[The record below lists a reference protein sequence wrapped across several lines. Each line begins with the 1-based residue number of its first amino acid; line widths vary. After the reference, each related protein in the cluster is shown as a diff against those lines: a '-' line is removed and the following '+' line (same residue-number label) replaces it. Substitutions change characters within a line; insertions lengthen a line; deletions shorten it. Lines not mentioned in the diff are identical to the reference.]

1 MSEEHK
7 YVPNVGPTDAKIMV
21 VGEAPGENEERDG
34 IPFHPEA
41 QAGSILMEV
50 MQRHGLFRDEV
61 RLANLYHYRPVGN
74 RFVSVLGSDG
84 LKSGLEELRQ
94 EIIKIK
100 PTVIVAAGAWP
111 LYYLTGKC
119 GRDRGKPKPGS
130 GIENYRGSILSCS
143 LEGCDEIK
151 VIPTYHPS
159 FVARNRTKYP
169 TFDVDWQRI
178 KSDSDFRDLRLPERE
193 FIIDPRGTELDG
205 WVERIIQN
213 GIASADIESIKYTN
227 HILCYGFA
235 TDPQTCV
242 CIVNHS
248 SHDFEFKQAVARI
261 LSSGIKLIY
270 HNGTFDQ
277 IISENNGYKIKNY
290 FWDTMV
296 GQHSMY
302 SELPRSLAYITSTE
316 TREPYYKDEGRI
328 GAEEDQKGWADK
340 MNREK
345 LYRYN
350 CKDVGCTF
358 EGYLAQQRELENG
371 PKGWRSTFDF
381 EMSEIPVAVSISQA
395 GMNRDAERVRELKAI
410 LLYQWAEQ
418 QSILNE
424 LVGHTLNV
432 NSNKQMTATL
442 FDELGLPERRKRD
455 KYGKWVRTCEE
466 DALVSLIG
474 HCKDMYD
481 KRKRPDVKERWL
493 KLLLIC
499 KVSLKIRG
507 IRKVLSSYVSVPG
520 SPDGRC
526 RGFVKITGAET
537 GRWSMAKYLDNTGM
551 AMQTIA
557 RDPVEIEDDFFLYDK
572 EKLALVLEM
581 EAALKR

>member
-1 MSEEHK
+1 MSEQHT
-7 YVPNVGPTDAKIMV
+7 YVPNVGPLNAKIMV

-41 QAGSILMEV
+41 QAGGLLMEV
-50 MQRHGLFRDEV
+50 MQRHALFREDV
-61 RLANLYHYRPVGN
+61 RLSNLNHYRPVGN
-74 RFVSVLGSDG
+74 RFVSILGTDQ
-84 LKSGLEELRQ
+84 LKNGIEELRK
-94 EIIKIK
+94 EILQIK

-111 LYYLTGKC
+111 LWFLTGKC
-119 GRDRGKPKPGS
+119 GRDHGKPKPGS

-143 LEGCDEIK
+143 LLGCEDIK

-178 KSDSDFRDLRLPERE
+178 HGDASFRELRLPERE
-193 FIIDPRGTELDG
+193 FIIDPRGTQLTDLTE
-205 WVERIIQN
+205 EIISN
-213 GIASADIESIKYTN
+213 GIASADIESIKYSN

-235 TDPQTCV
+235 TSPDKCI
-242 CIVNHS
+242 CIVNHGK
-248 SHDFEFKQAVARI
+248 HDFEFKQAVARI

-277 IISENNGYKIKNY
+277 IVSENNGFQIKNF

-296 GQHSMY
+296 AQHSLWP
-302 SELPRSLAYITSTE
+302 ELPRSLAYITSVE
-316 TREPYYKDEGRI
+316 TREPYYKDEGK
-328 GAEEDQKGWADK
+328 AEEDQKGWADK

-358 EGYLAQQRELENG
+358 EAYLAQQRDIADG
-371 PKGWRSTFDF
+371 PAGWRSTFEF
-381 EMSEIPVAVSISQA
+381 EMSEIPVAVSISQT
-395 GMNRDAERVRELKAI
+395 GMNRDAARVKELKAI
-410 LLYQWAEQ
+410 LLYQWADEQ
-418 QSILNE
+418 GVLNA
-424 LVGHTLNV
+424 LVGHPLNV
-432 NSNKQMTATL
+432 NSNKQMTNTL
-442 FDELGLPERRKRD
+442 FDELGLQEKRKRD

-474 HCKDMYD
+474 ECKNNYD
-481 KRKRPDVKERWL
+481 KRKRADVKERWL

-499 KVSLKIRG
+499 KTTLKIRG
-507 IRKVLSSYVSVPG
+507 IRKVLSSYVSVPV
-520 SPDGRC
+520 SDDGRC
-526 RGFVKITGAET
+526 RGFVKVTGTET
-537 GRWSMAKYLDNTGM
+537 GRWSMAKYTDNTGM

-557 RDPVEIEDDFFLYDK
+557 RDPVEVEDDFFLYDP
-572 EKLALVLEM
+572 EKLELVLQL

>member
-7 YVPNVGPTDAKIMV
+7 YVPNVGPENAKIMV

-50 MQRHGLFRDEV
+50 MQRQGIFREDI
-61 RLANLYHYRPVGN
+61 RLANLHHYRPVGN
-74 RFVSVLGSDG
+74 RFVSVLGSDE
-84 LKSGLEELRQ
+84 LRSGLAELQQ
-94 EIIKIK
+94 EIWKNK

-130 GIENYRGSILSCS
+130 GIENYRGSILKCT
-143 LEGCDEIK
+143 LEGCDNIK

-178 KSDSDFRDLRLPERE
+178 RSDAEFRELRLPERE
-193 FIIDPRGTELDG
+193 FIIDPLGSELDG
-205 WVERIIQN
+205 WVERIINN
-213 GIASADIESIKYTN
+213 GIASADIESIKYSN

-235 TDPQTCV
+235 IDPTTCI
-242 CIVNHS
+242 CIVNHG
-248 SHDFEFKQAVARI
+248 SHDFGFKQAVARI
-261 LSSGIKLIY
+261 LSSGVKLIY

-277 IISENNGYKIKNY
+277 IVSENNGFKIKNY

-302 SELPRSLAYITSTE
+302 PELPRSLAYITSVE
-316 TREPYYKDEGRI
+316 TREPYYKDEGK
-328 GAEEDQKGWADK
+328 AEEDQKGWADK
-340 MNREK
+340 MNRQR
-345 LYRYN
+345 LYEYN

-358 EGYLAQQRELENG
+358 EGYLAQQRDIANG
-371 PKGWRSTFDF
+371 PAGWRSTFEF
-381 EMSEIPVAVSISQA
+381 EMSEIPVAVSISQT
-395 GMNRDAERVRELKAI
+395 GMNRDKERVKELTAI
-410 LLYQWAEQ
+410 LLYQWAEL
-418 QSILNE
+418 QSTLNE
-424 LVGHTLNV
+424 LVGHPLNV
-432 NSNKQMTATL
+432 GSNKQMTNTL
-442 FDELGLPERRKRD
+442 FDELGLPEKRKRD

-474 HCKDMYD
+474 HCKDTYD
-481 KRKRPDVKERWL
+481 KRKRADVKERWL

-499 KVSLKIRG
+499 KTVLKIRG
-507 IRKVLSSYVSVPG
+507 LRKVLSSYVSVTI
-520 SPDGRC
+520 SDDGRC
-526 RGFVKITGAET
+526 RGFVKVTGTET
-537 GRWSMAKYLDNTGM
+537 GRWSMAKYTDNTGM

-557 RDPVEIEDDFFLYDK
+557 RDPVEVESDFFLHDP
-572 EKLALVLEM
+572 EKLALVLEL